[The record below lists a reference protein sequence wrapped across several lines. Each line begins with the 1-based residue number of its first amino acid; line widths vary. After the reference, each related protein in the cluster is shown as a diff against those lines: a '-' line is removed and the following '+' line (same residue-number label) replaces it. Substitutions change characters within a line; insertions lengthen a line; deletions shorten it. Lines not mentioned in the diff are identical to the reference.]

1 MLYICIHVY
10 ICVHNYS
17 YFQEDVSTCKPCRR
31 FEDNIKF
38 KNHESSFLKKVIKQ
52 EILNRWGFVE
62 AKAISGQERRT
73 VSDSG
78 SRMYRLFQK
87 LL

>member
-10 ICVHNYS
+10 IHGHNYS
-17 YFQEDVSTCKPCRR
+17 YFQEDVSTCKLCR

-52 EILNRWGFVE
+52 KILKRWVFVE

-73 VSDSG
+73 LSDSG
-78 SRMYRLFQK
+78 SHVYCLFQK